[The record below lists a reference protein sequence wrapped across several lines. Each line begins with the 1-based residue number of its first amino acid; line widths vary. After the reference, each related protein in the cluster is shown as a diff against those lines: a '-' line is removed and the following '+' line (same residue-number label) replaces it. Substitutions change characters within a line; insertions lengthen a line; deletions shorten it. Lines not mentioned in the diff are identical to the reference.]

1 MGVSRRNF
9 KAYLAKSILL
19 DEEVSLRLE
28 RIAILL
34 TLLTLAVF
42 ILWATFTEIDEV
54 AVAPGTIVPDK
65 RMQTVQHDLG
75 GMVEALFVQEG
86 DLVKQGQVLLTLDQ
100 NAFESDLRKLQQR
113 KALLMAN
120 HKSVVEEYMTR
131 ERLVEE
137 GLSSRISF
145 LEVQKQRRDLE
156 GEIQTI
162 EENISERKR
171 VIHEQEILSP
181 IHGEIYKINIPP
193 QRGVIRPSQDIME
206 IIPLGGRLISEVKIL
221 PKDIGHV
228 KLGQFV
234 TLKFTSY
241 DFNRYGGIKGKL
253 YFVSPTTFIDPDG
266 QVYYKGRVK
275 LAKSYLGRKDRA
287 MPVMIGMTLTGE
299 IKTGKKSVMQ
309 YLLKP
314 IFASARAAF
323 RER

>member
-1 MGVSRRNF
+1 MTVSKRNF
-9 KAYLAKSILL
+9 RSYLAKSVLL
-19 DEEVSLRLE
+19 EEEVSVRLE

-34 TLLTLAVF
+34 TLVTLAVF
-42 ILWATFTEIDEV
+42 IVWASFTEIDEV
-54 AVAPGTIVPDK
+54 AVAPGTIVPDRK
-65 RMQTVQHDLG
+65 MHVVQHDLG
-75 GMVEALFVQEG
+75 GIVTKLNVQEG
-86 DLVKQGQVLLTLDQ
+86 DQVRRGQSLLSLDKE
-100 NAFESDLRKLQQR
+100 ALESDLRKLLQR
-113 KALLMAN
+113 RDLLRSN
-120 HKSVVEEYMTR
+120 HELIVDEYQTR
-131 ERLVEE
+131 ERLVKE

-145 LEVQKQRRDLE
+145 LDVQKQRRDLE
-156 GEIQTI
+156 GEIKTV
-162 EENISERKR
+162 EESISERRR
-171 VIHEQEILSP
+171 VIRDQDIVSP

-206 IIPLGGRLISEVKIL
+206 IIPIGGRLISEVKIL

-228 KLGQFV
+228 KLGQYA

-241 DFNRYGGIKGKL
+241 DFNRYGGVRGKL
-253 YFVSPTTFIDPDG
+253 YFVSPTTFMEQDG

-275 LAKSYLGRKDRA
+275 LASPYIGNKDQ

-314 IFASARAAF
+314 IFSSAREAF